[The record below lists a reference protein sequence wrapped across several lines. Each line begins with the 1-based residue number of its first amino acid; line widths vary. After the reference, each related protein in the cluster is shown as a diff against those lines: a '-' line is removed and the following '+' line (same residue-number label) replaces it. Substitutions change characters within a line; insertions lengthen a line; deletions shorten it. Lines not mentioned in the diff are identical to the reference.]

1 VLGARHLEKLF
12 RELAGSGRST
22 ATQMIGSAHV
32 KAHRS
37 TAGGKPVGKKGFWQL
52 A

>member
-12 RELAGSGRST
+12 RELAGRST